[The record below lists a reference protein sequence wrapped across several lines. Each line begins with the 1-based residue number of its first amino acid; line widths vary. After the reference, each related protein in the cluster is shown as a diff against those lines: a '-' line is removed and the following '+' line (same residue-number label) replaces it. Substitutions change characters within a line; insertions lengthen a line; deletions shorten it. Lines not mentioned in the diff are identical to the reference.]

1 MLSKNYLKGMY
12 IVDFFKGINKT
23 ISLIMML
30 SIAIAFS
37 SLFIFFIEFIKSN
50 NQQQKLLIIDC
61 VKKILLGVTI
71 LLIGLIVINN
81 TL

>member
-30 SIAIAFS
+30 SIAIAIG
-37 SLFIFFIEFIKSN
+37 SLFIFFIEYIKTN

-61 VKKILLGVTI
+61 VKKILLGVMI
-71 LLIGLIVINN
+71 LLIGLIVINS